1 MANKRYLCPS
11 CRIPI
16 LVGEHSITIDSKR
29 IRENAVD
36 ELISASKDIRDN
48 HRADCHVGFYAI
60 ELPKLERLRDALT
73 ALTALESSKRNKE
86 QS

>member
-1 MANKRYLCPS
+1 MADKQYLCPS
-11 CRIPI
+11 CSIPI

-29 IRENAVD
+29 IREDAVD

-48 HRADCHVGFYAI
+48 PGTDCHGTVGFCAI

-73 ALTALESSKRNKE
+73 ALESSKITKE